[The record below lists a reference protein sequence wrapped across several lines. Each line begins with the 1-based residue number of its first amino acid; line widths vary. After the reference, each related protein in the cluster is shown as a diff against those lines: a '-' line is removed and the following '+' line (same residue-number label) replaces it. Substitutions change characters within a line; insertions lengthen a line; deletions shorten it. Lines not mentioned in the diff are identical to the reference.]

1 MKNPIKLA
9 MLCTA
14 VCAAM
19 LAFNSNAR
27 ADATLTTNTTDP
39 QALGDILP
47 GIPTGDADI
56 TQYVNAMINLSPG
69 GSTTVTINGQT
80 NAVNRFALNS
90 GVPSGTLPGAVL
102 STRGGATD
110 AINLGTTAGVYLYLF
125 AKYDGPNQGSFVWY
139 VGNLVGAITI
149 PSTWGGYGLSGWAL
163 FTGPGGPVPDGGTT
177 VMLLG
182 AALGAL
188 GMARRYLKS

>member
-1 MKNPIKLA
+1 
-9 MLCTA
+9 
-14 VCAAM
+14 M
-19 LAFNSNAR
+19 LAFSPNAR
-27 ADATLTTNTTDP
+27 ADAMLTTDMTSA

-56 TQYVNAMINLSPG
+56 TQYVNNMIGLGLG
-69 GSTTVTINGQT
+69 GSDTVTINGQT
-80 NAVNRFALNS
+80 NTVNRSMNNF
-90 GVPSGTLPGAVL
+90 GTLPNAQL
-102 STRGGATD
+102 SSRGGPLD
-110 AINLGTTAGVYLYLF
+110 PINLGSTAGVYLYLF

-139 VGNLVGAITI
+139 VGNLTGMITI
-149 PSTWGGYGLSGWAL
+149 PQTWNGYGLSGWAL

-188 GMARRYLKS
+188 GVVRRYMIG